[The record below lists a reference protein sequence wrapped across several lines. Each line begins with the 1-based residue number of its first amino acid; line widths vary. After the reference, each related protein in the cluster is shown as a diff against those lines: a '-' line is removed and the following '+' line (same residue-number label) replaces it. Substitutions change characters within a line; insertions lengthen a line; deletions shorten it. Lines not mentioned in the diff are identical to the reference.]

1 MTVTTI
7 LDVFKEGTREMEE
20 NAITISVKL
29 IIHASTLGNV
39 ERENEKKQSGS
50 MCVVKVRNNALGK
63 VRT

>member
-39 ERENEKKQSGS
+39 ERK
-50 MCVVKVRNNALGK
+50 
-63 VRT
+63 